1 MTVSRNFAHLRSAQ
15 RLRALRFRF
24 AKFVP
29 FAFFALFVAMNL
41 TGLLSHVLAPEV
53 NAAQQVET
61 IPLDI
66 PVSGDCELD
75 WIIYRAGER
84 EGVDPRF
91 IHAVIKQESGYKVDA
106 VSPAGARGLMQL
118 MPATAKRFG
127 NTDPDDT
134 ASNVQAGTKYLAWL
148 LKRFDGDVSLALAG
162 YNAGEGA
169 VDKYKGVPPY
179 TETQNYV
186 STIVSNYGKTY
197 HPMVSPEDAK
207 LLFHLTVTTMQ

>member
-1 MTVSRNFAHLRSAQ
+1 MTVSRNFARLRSAQ

-29 FAFFALFVAMNL
+29 FAFVALFFAMNF
-41 TGLLSHVLAPEV
+41 TGLLGHVLAPEV
-53 NAAQQVET
+53 NAAQQVEI

-75 WIIYRAGER
+75 WIIFRAGER

-91 IHAVIKQESGYKVDA
+91 IHAVIKQESGYKADA

-134 ASNVQAGTKYLAWL
+134 ASNIEAWTKYLAWL
-148 LKRFDGDVSLALAG
+148 LKRSKVILPIPGTSSIKHLEENIAAASLELPQEAYDELSEVSLPAT
-162 YNAGEGA
+162 
-169 VDKYKGVPPY
+169 GVR
-179 TETQNYV
+179 E
-186 STIVSNYGKTY
+186 
-197 HPMVSPEDAK
+197 
-207 LLFHLTVTTMQ
+207 